1 MTRFR
6 AKPVVAKI
14 KPGESYQSLAAR
26 AEVASKKA
34 ACVEKANKAYPIGYQ
49 MTQADWVARR
59 GRAEKE
65 KQAHELASQL
75 HGAAKDWH
83 RHTIRANT
91 TTRSIPITEASR
103 AARVSFLAWIFEFR
117 GRPTGGYPRLR
128 EIGRA

>member
-1 MTRFR
+1 
-6 AKPVVAKI
+6 VVAKI

-75 HGAAKDWH
+75 HGAAKELAPSHDKSEYHDTKHTHH
-83 RHTIRANT
+83 R
-91 TTRSIPITEASR
+91 S
-103 AARVSFLAWIFEFR
+103 V
-117 GRPTGGYPRLR
+117 PRR
-128 EIGRA
+128 